1 MEATEGLDKE
11 TLELKRKIEMMLDI
25 DHQLSGSN
33 KIEDE
38 FSQMITNANRK
49 QKQDFDYTN
58 RYRLDDNLNELMAN
72 TVKVNRS

>member
-38 FSQMITNANRK
+38 FSQMITNDNRK

>member
-38 FSQMITNANRK
+38 FS
-49 QKQDFDYTN
+49 
-58 RYRLDDNLNELMAN
+58 
-72 TVKVNRS
+72 